1 MKILLLAEFFL
12 SGQTTHVLDL
22 AEQLKRMGCDVH
34 VRFTRV
40 HSPLFG
46 TEYAP
51 RLKEQGIAVSTG
63 TGTSFLSYLVRRWR
77 PDVIHAHSSTL
88 FASANRLAR
97 RLRIPSILTCHGL
110 GFSHPKYQ
118 EDLRGASHVIAIGP
132 KVAQEIR
139 HICPKLTVI
148 PNGVNTE
155 YYVPPQGSFL
165 RNQVVY
171 IARMDRGKIPALT
184 RLTQIMNSTFHRQ
197 LMVVADWDPKIAGIV
212 YHPWTPD
219 LRPIL
224 QQAGIVAAS
233 GRTAREALAC
243 GSAVLLMQRRYDG
256 LVSPAL
262 TGRADFDFS
271 GNLGRFTFSRLR
283 SDLKR
288 LLTSRTALQKLQRW
302 GRRYAEDNLN
312 SANMAAA
319 IAAVYAGAAPVEA
332 RPKHRSW
339 QGR

>member
-1 MKILLLAEFFL
+1 M
-12 SGQTTHVLDL
+12 
-22 AEQLKRMGCDVH
+22 
-34 VRFTRV
+34 
-40 HSPLFG
+40 
-46 TEYAP
+46 
-51 RLKEQGIAVSTG
+51 
-63 TGTSFLSYLVRRWR
+63 
-77 PDVIHAHSSTL
+77 
-88 FASANRLAR
+88 
-97 RLRIPSILTCHGL
+97 L
-110 GFSHPKYQ
+110 GW
-118 EDLRGASHVIAIGP
+118 
-132 KVAQEIR
+132 
-139 HICPKLTVI
+139 T
-148 PNGVNTE
+148 
-155 YYVPPQGSFL
+155 
-165 RNQVVY
+165 
-171 IARMDRGKIPALT
+171 GKIPALT

-312 SANMAAA
+312 SANMAA
-319 IAAVYAGAAPVEA
+319 
-332 RPKHRSW
+332 RLLQFT
-339 QGR
+339 QGSTG